1 MGPVVVR
8 CCAQG
13 MTADREVQFRKLVEQ
28 FPGSPMGHFS
38 LGKLFLEQRRH
49 AEAVASLQE
58 ATRLEPGYAAALL
71 ALGEAHV
78 GAGQRAEARA
88 VWERA
93 RTHAV
98 EQNHPSLA
106 EEIDALL
113 EDL

>member
-1 MGPVVVR
+1 
-8 CCAQG
+8 
-13 MTADREVQFRKLVEQ
+13 MTVDREAQFRKLVEQ

-71 ALGEAHV
+71 ALGEAHA
-78 GAGQRAEARA
+78 GAGQREEART
-88 VWERA
+88 VWEQARA
-93 RTHAV
+93 RAL

-106 EEIDALL
+106 EEIDDLL
-113 EDL
+113 AGL